1 MVSARALPWP
11 HERTDE
17 AMYKALAWAGRVSA
31 AVSAKATEPDDRA
44 PSASSESDRASS
56 RSSAP
61 TIESDGFHRLPNVA
75 STGGL
80 VRYTHIGVPA
90 ARERGRSGAA
100 EPAGS
105 EGSTTEAYTGQL
117 EPGFRMPHRQLVSH
131 PPSERPPSDRP
142 AHSMERPAGADA
154 RFAAS
159 DESPPPPPPPP
170 SEARG
175 RPLRPATAL
184 LAELRAAV
192 GQVLDAAQAS
202 AEHSP

>member
-1 MVSARALPWP
+1 MDKAR
-11 HERTDE
+11 
-17 AMYKALAWAGRVSA
+17 AWAGRVSA
-31 AVSAKATEPDDRA
+31 AVSAKATEPDEGA

-56 RSSAP
+56 RSSAS

-75 STGGL
+75 SAGGS
-80 VRYTHIGVPA
+80 VRYTHIGSVHADGAFWGVPT

-100 EPAGS
+100 EPADS
-105 EGSTTEAYTGQL
+105 EGRSATEAYTGQL
-117 EPGFRMPHRQLVSH
+117 EPGFRTPDLSGRPLVSH
-131 PPSERPPSDRP
+131 PPSERPRSDRP
-142 AHSMERPAGADA
+142 AHSTEGPAGVDA

-175 RPLRPATAL
+175 QPLRPATAL

-192 GQVLDAAQAS
+192 GQVLAAAQAS
-202 AEHSP
+202 AAHSP